1 MDFIVFSFA
10 WHLTGQT
17 SLLAEARP
25 MKHLTWRKEFLPYY
39 LVDNH
44 QDGRVEGCAFSSSV
58 RTPKLQL
65 TAEQPSTEECWIP
78 PKKDTPCSRAKK
90 KSQQDSRRGNWHLES
105 NRIPARDA
113 QRGQTKPC
121 AHQEMPQRLNQTC
134 LWMFECLLRRYK
146 SVVVCRRGRGSGCS
160 RHKHKFVHPGTQEK
174 GAVTPQGTDPDL
186 PWVSR
191 SLCRGVGWRWPAAG
205 SAAGAW
211 QCLHGTFWRRS
222 PLSSL
227 PPPYF
232 GLKSNNREGTQLHPS
247 ENWIKDWLSSAP
259 PMRTRPSFP
268 HSQSPPSG
276 SFHKPLVLLH

>member
-39 LVDNH
+39 LVGNH

-65 TAEQPSTEECWIP
+65 TAEQPSTEECWVP

-90 KSQQDSRRGNWHLES
+90 KPQQDSGRGNWHLES

-134 LWMFECLLRRYK
+134 LWMFECLFLWRY
-146 SVVVCRRGRGSGCS
+146 SSAVVCHRGRGSGCS

-186 PWVSR
+186 PLQRRGSEVACCRVGSR
-191 SLCRGVGWRWPAAG
+191 SAAVPAWNLLKEVPIIFTTSTILWP
-205 SAAGAW
+205 
-211 QCLHGTFWRRS
+211 Q
-222 PLSSL
+222 
-227 PPPYF
+227 
-232 GLKSNNREGTQLHPS
+232 
-247 ENWIKDWLSSAP
+247 
-259 PMRTRPSFP
+259 
-268 HSQSPPSG
+268 
-276 SFHKPLVLLH
+276 V